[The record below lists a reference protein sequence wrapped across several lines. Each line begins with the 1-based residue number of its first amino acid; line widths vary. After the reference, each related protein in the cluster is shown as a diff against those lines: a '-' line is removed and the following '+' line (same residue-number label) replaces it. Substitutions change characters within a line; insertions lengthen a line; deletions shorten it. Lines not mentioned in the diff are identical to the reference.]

1 MALAAVAGKPHG
13 NLHHQQQQQQQ
24 QGFCKPRP
32 AAILPSSS

>member
-24 QGFCKPRP
+24 GFCKPRP